1 MKLGN
6 PLGRLRSWLSEL
18 RPARVSYPRTVL
30 TIFAV
35 GLPAALVAGELRIP
49 LPFILGPLI
58 ASLLLSLAGARLSLP
73 NPVRAPMLVVLGA
86 MIGSSVTP
94 DMLALAGGWIVP
106 MMGLFAVISICTLAA
121 YWFNR
126 VVGRLDPATAYFSA
140 VPGGLAE
147 MILVGE
153 SRGGNMQAIALS
165 QSARVAFVVLAVPFL
180 LQMVTGVALGTRPPP
195 GVPFAELPI
204 TSHVGFVLTCIA
216 GASLGG
222 MLPSATGTFLSSMS
236 ISALVHALGIT
247 DFKVPTELALAAQMI
262 IGLSLG
268 VRFAGWKLKQI
279 GVGLALSIAATLIML
294 TVAFAGALAFEAITG
309 EDLAGLFLAYAP
321 GGVAEM
327 SLVAASLHIDAAMVV
342 VHHLVRIFAITL
354 LARHAYSHFIEPRH
368 TSSEQDR

>member
-1 MKLGN
+1 MKLSN
-6 PLGRLRSWLSEL
+6 PLGRLRHWFGDLHHT
-18 RPARVSYPRTVL
+18 RVPYPRTGL

-35 GLPAALVAGELRIP
+35 GLPAALLAGALGIP

-73 NPVRAPMLVVLGA
+73 NPVRAPMLVILGA

-94 DMLALAGGWIVP
+94 SLLALAAGWAVP
-106 MMGLFAVISICTLAA
+106 IMGLFGVILASTLAA

-126 VVGRLDPATAYFSA
+126 TVGRLDPATAYFSS

-153 SRGGNMQAIALS
+153 ARGGNVQTIALS

-195 GVPFAELPI
+195 GVPFADLPLA
-204 TSHVGFVLTCIA
+204 SHVGFVLTCIA
-216 GASLGG
+216 GATVGG
-222 MLPSATGTFLSSMS
+222 MLGSATGSFLSTMFL
-236 ISALVHALGIT
+236 SALVHAFGIS

-279 GVGLALSIAATLIML
+279 GLGLALSVAATLIML
-294 TVAFAGALAFEAITG
+294 AIAFAGALAFEAITG

-327 SLVAASLHIDAAMVV
+327 SLIAASLHIDAALVV
-342 VHHLVRIFAITL
+342 MHHLVRIFAITL
-354 LARHAYSHFIEPRH
+354 FARHAYGHFIERRH
-368 TSSEQDR
+368 ALSEQDS